1 MCQLP
6 DDRFVQIDMVILFM
20 KLFFVVVVVV
30 VVAVFVVVAGKYAKS
45 FGWKSILWVG
55 YVSGSGD

>member
-55 YVSGSGD
+55 